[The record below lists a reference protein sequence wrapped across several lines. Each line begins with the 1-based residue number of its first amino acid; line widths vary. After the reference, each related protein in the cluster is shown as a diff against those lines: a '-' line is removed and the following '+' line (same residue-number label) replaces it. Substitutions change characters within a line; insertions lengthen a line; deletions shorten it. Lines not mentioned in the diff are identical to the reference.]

1 LPEED
6 FFSVTN
12 HSVRFGPT
20 EQELFRSQARSAH
33 LRTAKDNMMNLSIG
47 QLQEVAAEL
56 RQFATDLNLS
66 DDQRERLKTVWTEGR
81 AQLNQYKQE
90 NPKVT
95 GDQLLAKIAVI
106 RSSLR
111 QQVVSF
117 LTPDQLAKWDD
128 AVAKAK
134 DFLIQKAASA

>member
-1 LPEED
+1 M
-6 FFSVTN
+6 
-12 HSVRFGPT
+12 
-20 EQELFRSQARSAH
+20 EQELLRSQARSAH

-56 RQFATDLNLS
+56 RQFATELNLS
-66 DDQRERLKTVWTEGR
+66 DDQKERLKTVWTEGR

-117 LTPDQLAKWDD
+117 LAPDQLAKWDE